1 MNESVSCKA
10 AIVDLTDSG
19 QLSLKCAD
27 GFIKWSPDTITVYST
42 DVSKPESEECYFLDS
57 PEIRNDW
64 EKRLK
69 LGLRCMKIRS
79 PKYTF
84 GYGARAISFDD
95 LKCGVRNASSVALI
109 ESSDTCWSQTN
120 NNLNTDSTIFHSLRL
135 IDEDYYK
142 DYKDVRKKRFK
153 ARKLE
158 IENKWN
164 RLYLTNSSIFLNAGF
179 ESLIVSEMKQ
189 PENMSIPGV
198 FVTAIVLFA
207 LPISKSSYLDEW
219 NRLSDDDGILEEWT
233 VSDTS
238 ILQAA
243 LTCPAI
249 SSLQSKMSADLWEA
263 STLDSNIQPKVGTT
277 IDFQCPSGKQLS
289 IDSDGYHANDDKFTV
304 LCTTRGNYE
313 VPRNW
318 PTCVRFCPIRMPY
331 KPLSKTGLVGVEGLN
346 TVPSGKYGRY
356 ICQDTSLG
364 VDRGPSEFFK
374 VQCNPDG
381 YYDVPKNVRDWPIC
395 MARTTTMSPVLPVAL
410 KNMMSA
416 FTQRLEFRLEAYA
429 WTGDGPKIE
438 TKTENYLLKIVAPV
452 AGSKLHYPF
461 FTRLLCI
468 HFEIVSYSYG
478 SIRYPCIMSQS

>member
-1 MNESVSCKA
+1 MIRNSSQITWSATLNESVSCKA
-10 AIVDLTDSG
+10 AKVDLTDSG
-19 QLSLKCAD
+19 QLALKCAD
-27 GFIKWSPDTITVYST
+27 GSIKWSPDTMSVYST

-57 PEIRNDW
+57 TEIKNDL

-79 PKYTF
+79 PKYIF

-95 LKCGVRNASSVALI
+95 LKCGVKNASEI
-109 ESSDTCWSQTN
+109 ESSDICWSQTN
-120 NNLNTDSTIFHSLRL
+120 NKLNTDSTIFHTLRL

-153 ARKLE
+153 ARKLQ

-164 RLYLTNSSIFLNAGF
+164 RLYLTNSSIFLNSGF

-189 PENMSIPGV
+189 PENLSVSGV

-207 LPISKSSYLDEW
+207 LPIDKLTYLDEW
-219 NRLSDDDGILEEWT
+219 KRLSDDDGILEDWT

-238 ILQAA
+238 IIQAT

-263 STLDSNIQPKVGTT
+263 STLDTNNQPKAGTT
-277 IDFQCPSGKQLS
+277 IDFQCPSDKQLS
-289 IDSDGYHANDDKFTV
+289 DDSDTYHAYDDKFTV
-304 LCTTRGNYE
+304 LCTTRGNYD

-318 PTCVRFCPIRMPY
+318 PTCVRFCPIRIPY
-331 KPLSKTGLVGVEGLN
+331 KPLNKTGLVGVEGWN
-346 TVPSGKYGRY
+346 TVPSGKYGQY

-374 VQCNPDG
+374 VTCNADG
-381 YYDVPKNVRDWPIC
+381 YYDVPQKLRDWPIC

-416 FTQRLEFRLEAYA
+416 YTQRLEFRLEAYA
-429 WTGDGPKIE
+429 WTGDGPRFEPKS
-438 TKTENYLLKIVAPV
+438 ENYLLKIVAPV
-452 AGSKLHYPF
+452 AGSKNFIHYF
-461 FTRLLCI
+461 
-468 HFEIVSYSYG
+468 
-478 SIRYPCIMSQS
+478 